1 MFILRK
7 IYRQTALLLILA
19 LLSGCGSTSQQPG
32 KDVLTTQA
40 AAEKEMES
48 LEPAP
53 VLDYEVPNV
62 QPGLL
67 VNQIGYEPDSAKKAV
82 IRGEKLPTHFM
93 LVDSVTGNAVFTGTI
108 EDMEYEEASGEY
120 IGYGDFSDFTGEG
133 EFYLECDYIGRSYSF
148 VIQEGLYREL
158 MENALA
164 LYREQRVDY
173 TKENLEEVCRSLAVL
188 LLSYELYG
196 TVYDNGVAEGIEPCV
211 ITEIKA
217 GVEWLLTLQD
227 ADTGA
232 VMEGETVQIEQTAW
246 LSAVLA
252 KFSYTY
258 QKFDSVYATACLQ
271 AADRA
276 WRFLD
281 KNAEDSARELLFF
294 ATAELYR
301 ATGQYQYRKLVNS
314 LGAQFVP
321 DAGNEA
327 LVLGTLT
334 YAATKRKV
342 DADMCGTLVGALFDA
357 AERVAEQAKMDT
369 FMVGS
374 SLADRGDD
382 MLWDMVVV
390 SSIDYIITNQEYATI
405 IENCH
410 NYLSGANRDAVCYV
424 PDDRRDRAAV
434 TGLEGSCV
442 NTAEYIMMLSE
453 MMSHKEEE

>member
-1 MFILRK
+1 MRK

-19 LLSGCGSTSQQPG
+19 LLSGCGSTLRQPG
-32 KDVLTTQA
+32 NDVPTSQTT
-40 AAEKEMES
+40 AEKEPQS
-48 LEPAP
+48 LEPVP

-67 VNQIGYEPDSAKKAV
+67 VNQIGYEPASAKKAIV
-82 IRGEKLPTHFM
+82 RGKELPTHFM
-93 LVDSVTGNAVFTGTI
+93 LVDAVTGSAVFTGTI

-120 IGYGDFSDFTGEG
+120 VGYGDFSDFTGEG
-133 EFYLECDYIGRSYSF
+133 EYYLECDDIGRSYSF
-148 VIQEGLYREL
+148 VIKEGLYREL

-164 LYREQRVDY
+164 LYREQRADY
-173 TKENLEEVCRSLAVL
+173 TKEDIEEVCRSLSVL

-196 TVYDNGVAEGIEPCV
+196 TVYDTGVAEGVEPTV
-211 ITEIKA
+211 IAEIKA

-227 ADTGA
+227 AETGA
-232 VMEGETVQIEQTAW
+232 VMEGEAAQAEQTAW

-281 KNAEDSARELLFF
+281 KNAEDADREILFY
-294 ATAELYR
+294 AAAELYR

-314 LGAQFVP
+314 LGAQLVP
-321 DAGNEA
+321 DAANEA

-342 DADMCGTLVGALFDA
+342 DADLCGTLVGALFDA
-357 AERVAEQAKMDT
+357 AEQVAEKAKMDT

-374 SLADRGDD
+374 SSADGVDD
-382 MLWDMVVV
+382 MLWNMVVV

-410 NYLSGANRDAVCYV
+410 NYLSGANQDALCYV
-424 PDDRRDRAAV
+424 SDDRRDRAAV
-434 TGLEGSCV
+434 PGLGESCV
-442 NTAEYIMMLSE
+442 GTAEYIMMLSE
-453 MMSHKEEE
+453 ILSHKEEE